1 MAMAM
6 ATAAAAAFSA
16 GADASDG
23 AAGRASS
30 VFEALSEPAVP
41 KCEEIDGDVFAIR
54 IIDEDRLRT
63 DAGRA
68 ATVRCEFHLPS
79 DTSVDSLWAALLPYQ
94 IGTKRKVLSD
104 REDPTYFYDT
114 YHAPW
119 REVKVPVGSLTRTEE
134 FTVSGSSPYIIA
146 ASLRGPSFPPHAVDK
161 KTGLVAFSQVVGHV
175 PGGRPD
181 VKPECFVRRTA
192 PATVGSKRKLRGQ
205 PDPEW
210 DKHTLNVDARRAAP
224 PGGPSAATVVAGG
237 RRDGSDATTTPEEET
252 YSPGLPVLG
261 NAASHRVAYLPPDGQ
276 SDTALQEELDRT
288 APAHR
293 HSRQEEGPDG
303 DRQPGDN
310 TAPGVG
316 ASTKKRAVA
325 RGAQS
330 GAVPVLLGNAASHR
344 VAYLPPDGQSDTAL
358 QEELDREFVQ
368 CAEGARASASQR
380 QDDSGGGRAAAPT
393 SIPLRLAAVE
403 EATVGQ
409 QSAKPFIV
417 RVADLERIYGIPVV
431 AEGPLPLRLT
441 ELEQLAGVRC

>member
-1 MAMAM
+1 MI
-6 ATAAAAAFSA
+6 T
-16 GADASDG
+16 
-23 AAGRASS
+23 
-30 VFEALSEPAVP
+30 
-41 KCEEIDGDVFAIR
+41 GDVFAIR

-63 DAGRA
+63 ATGRA

-79 DTSVDSLWAALLPYQ
+79 DTSVDSLWAALLPYH

-161 KTGLVAFSQVVGHV
+161 KTGLVAFSQVVGQV

-224 PGGPSAATVVAGG
+224 QGGPSAASGQ
-237 RRDGSDATTTPEEET
+237 RDDSDATT
-252 YSPGLPVLG
+252 
-261 NAASHRVAYLPPDGQ
+261 NR
-276 SDTALQEELDRT
+276 
-288 APAHR
+288 
-293 HSRQEEGPDG
+293 EG
-303 DRQPGDN
+303 QPGDD
-310 TAPGVG
+310 TKSEVG
-316 ASTKKRAVA
+316 ASAKKRVGA
-325 RGAQS
+325 RGLQ
-330 GAVPVLLGNAASHR
+330 GLLGNAASHR

-358 QEELDREFVQ
+358 QEELDREFAQ
-368 CAEGARASASQR
+368 SAEGARASASQR
-380 QDDSGGGRAAAPT
+380 QDDSGGGRAAATT
-393 SIPLRLAAVE
+393 SIPLRLAALE
-403 EATVGQ
+403 KATVGK
-409 QSAKPFIV
+409 QSSKPFIE

-441 ELEQLAGVRC
+441 ELEQLAGV